1 MTTHI
6 EPRAAARLIVG
17 SARRGKTIRTADAAR
32 IEGAPSMSSVL
43 AKLMVKVWAIRASP
57 TSLVDVWL
65 ARDDLISAWCATFAQ
80 PDCRF
85 CPACGM
91 IAHAHASLR

>member
-1 MTTHI
+1 MAGL
-6 EPRAAARLIVG
+6 RAAARLIVG

-65 ARDDLISAWCATFAQ
+65 ARDDLFRHGVPLLPSLIAAFAQ
-80 PDCRF
+80 PVV
-85 CPACGM
+85 
-91 IAHAHASLR
+91 